1 MWKKIECP
9 LEYCDECRFVGR
21 DKRDNVLDVLI
32 VWVLVLCLA
41 IDWVSV
47 SVCYDDK
54 FLWVWF
60 VIKVVKCFCW
70 YIWWMFDDW

>member
-9 LEYCDECRFVGR
+9 LEYCDECKFVGR

-60 VIKVVKCFCW
+60 VIKVVKCFC
-70 YIWWMFDDW
+70 